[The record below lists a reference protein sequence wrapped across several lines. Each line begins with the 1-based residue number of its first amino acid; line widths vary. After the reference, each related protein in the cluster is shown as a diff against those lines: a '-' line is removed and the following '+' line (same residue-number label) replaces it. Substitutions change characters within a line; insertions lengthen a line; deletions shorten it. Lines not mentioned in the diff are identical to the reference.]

1 MNALIVYAHHE
12 PSSFAAAM
20 LATAVETL
28 RGAGH
33 TVTVSDLYAMGF
45 DPVSDRR
52 NFRTVFDAT
61 RLRQQTEEAHA
72 AQVDGF
78 EPTLRDEMRK
88 LAECELL
95 VFVFPIWWLGLP
107 AILKGWVDRVFA
119 AGFAYGGGRY
129 FGKGAMGGK
138 RAMCIVSTGGF
149 STAFDG
155 SGHYAPI
162 STVLYPVH
170 RGVFEF
176 TGFEVLPPF
185 VAYGPHRV
193 TQQDRSR
200 MLDALRER
208 FSQVASGT
216 GARPDTTLLQ

>member
-20 LATAVETL
+20 LHTVIDTL
-28 RGAGH
+28 QASGH

-52 NFRTVFDAT
+52 NFRTVFDTT
-61 RLRQQTEEAHA
+61 RLRQQAEEAHA
-72 AQVDGF
+72 AQIDGF
-78 EPTLRDEMRK
+78 APPLSDEMRK
-88 LAECELL
+88 LAECDLL
-95 VFVFPIWWLGLP
+95 AFVFPIWWLGLP

-119 AGFAYGGGRY
+119 AGVAYGGGRH
-129 FGKGAMGGK
+129 FGNGVMRGK

-149 STAFDG
+149 TTDFHD

-162 STVLYPVH
+162 GTVLYPVH
-170 RGVFEF
+170 RGIFEF

-185 VAYGPHRV
+185 VAHGPHRV
-193 TQQDRSR
+193 TQEERSR
-200 MLDALRER
+200 MLGALRER
-208 FSQVASGT
+208 VSQIAVAAGT
-216 GARPDTTLLQ
+216 RGHAPTAR